1 MRNPLPPGCRIDEY
15 EIVRV
20 LGMGGFGIT
29 YLAFDHM
36 LDGPVALKEYFPT
49 DIAVRTD
56 GLRVA
61 ASAAGQEVF
70 DWGLDRFLKEARAIH
85 RLRHPNLVRV
95 HRYVERHGTAYIVME
110 YVEGESLA
118 SILKSRGR
126 LPVDEWRPWL
136 DRLLDGLAH
145 VHDHDYL
152 HRDIKPANIVIRAAD
167 GEPVLIDFGAAR
179 VASQQRTHTQVLT
192 PGYAPI
198 EQYTSQGTQGPPIDI
213 YALAAVSCR
222 VLTGEPPPSAPDRV
236 LDDRYEPLEERM
248 VGAGAAWLTAIKTGV
263 DLQLHDPLDPSAP
276 PAWLES
282 IDHGL
287 ALRPEARPQT
297 VSAWRA
303 ALHSADGMSMDI
315 REVDSLRAE
324 ASLGDAQ
331 ALTTLRR
338 AAGRGQA
345 VAQFNLGEIYRYRWS
360 PQATLFDA
368 FIVKDD
374 AEAVRWYR
382 QAAAQG
388 HPGAHYRLGEMY
400 RRQLAGDRASI
411 EPFVKLGEQAS
422 RGEINESLY
431 QKQVEAWFQRAR
443 QAVRW
448 YRHAADS
455 GHKGAQYRLGE
466 LWESW
471 YGVKELTWQGLAW
484 SYRGEDT
491 NATCYEQDL
500 GECSWQAAEW
510 YRKAADQEHP
520 GAQYRLGVMYEEG
533 QDQCGW
539 GLRQDSTQAISCYRS
554 AASRGHTDAQR
565 RLGEM
570 YEGGDGVPQNRLLAH
585 LWFCIADEALPQLE
599 RGMARSDAAAKQS
612 GMGAP
617 GFDKEACGCAELY
630 FQEAW
635 RHAQDTGA
643 SFREFV
649 KAMREFLVETLEWDR
664 QQVKRMLRHFA
675 GIIRSNSQ
683 TWRGAKPD
691 PNRLG
696 AVIPLDFDEEAYAR
710 PEPHFRAAWEHAVK
724 AGESLESFVRAMR
737 ELLVQKAGWDNES
750 TKRMLRHF
758 VVTEIERRKD
768 GGATVESGQLTDA
781 RGTQRRAAETAAD
794 EVERRAGVVPEE

>member
-1 MRNPLPPGCRIDEY
+1 MRNRLPPGCRIDEY

-29 YLAFDHM
+29 YLAFDHL
-36 LDGPVALKEYFPT
+36 LDGPVALKEYFPA

-61 ASAAGQEVF
+61 ASTAGQREVF
-70 DWGLDRFLKEARAIH
+70 DWGLDRFLQEARIIH
-85 RLRHPNLVRV
+85 RLRHPSIVRV
-95 HRYVERHGTAYIVME
+95 HRYFERHGTAYIVME

-126 LPVDEWRPWL
+126 LPADEWRPWL
-136 DRLLDGLAH
+136 DRLLDGLTH

-152 HRDIKPANIVIRAAD
+152 HRDIKPKNIMIRAVD

-179 VASQQRTHTQVLT
+179 VASQQRTHTPMWT
-192 PGYAPI
+192 PGYAPF
-198 EQYTSQGTQGPPIDI
+198 EQYASQGTQGPPTDI

-236 LDDRYEPLEERM
+236 LDDRYEPLAERM
-248 VGAGAAWLTAIKTGV
+248 VGAGAAWRMAIKKGV

-282 IDHGL
+282 IDRGL

-303 ALHSADGMSMDI
+303 ALHAADGMSMDT
-315 REVDSLRAE
+315 REIDNFREE
-324 ASLGDAQ
+324 AFLGDAQ

-345 VAQFNLGEIYRYRWS
+345 AAQFNLGEMYRWR
-360 PQATLFDA
+360 PQPMLFDVIA
-368 FIVKDD
+368 KDD

-388 HPGAHYRLGEMY
+388 HPGAQYRLGEMY

-411 EPFVKLGEQAS
+411 IEPFVKLGEQAS
-422 RGEINESLY
+422 RKEINESLY
-431 QKQVEAWFQRAR
+431 QNQVDAWFQRAR
-443 QAVRW
+443 QAVQW

-455 GHKGAQYRLGE
+455 GHKDAQYRLGE

-471 YGVKELTWQGLAW
+471 YGVKELTWHGLAW
-484 SYRGEDT
+484 SYRDEDT

-500 GECSWQAAEW
+500 GKCSWQAAEW
-510 YRKAADQEHP
+510 YRKAADQGHP

-533 QDQCGW
+533 QDEYG

-554 AASRGHTDAQR
+554 AASRGHTEAQR

-570 YEGGDGVPQNRLLAH
+570 YEEGDGVPQNGLLAH
-585 LWFCIADEALPQLE
+585 IWFCIAGDRDEALPQPQ
-599 RGMARSDAAAKQS
+599 RGMARSNAAAKQS
-612 GMGAP
+612 SMGAP
-617 GFDKEACGCAELY
+617 GFDNEAYGRAKLY

-635 RHAQDTGA
+635 RHGQDTGA
-643 SFREFV
+643 SLGEFV
-649 KAMREFLVETLEWDR
+649 TAMRECLVETLEWDHESVR
-664 QQVKRMLRHFA
+664 RMLRHFA
-675 GIIRSNSQ
+675 VG
-683 TWRGAKPD
+683 
-691 PNRLG
+691 
-696 AVIPLDFDEEAYAR
+696 
-710 PEPHFRAAWEHAVK
+710 
-724 AGESLESFVRAMR
+724 
-737 ELLVQKAGWDNES
+737 
-750 TKRMLRHF
+750 
-758 VVTEIERRKD
+758 EIERRKRSESAAEPGQPS
-768 GGATVESGQLTDA
+768 GGE
-781 RGTQRRAAETAAD
+781 GTEHRAAEIEAD
-794 EVERRAGVVPEE
+794 RAERRADASPEE